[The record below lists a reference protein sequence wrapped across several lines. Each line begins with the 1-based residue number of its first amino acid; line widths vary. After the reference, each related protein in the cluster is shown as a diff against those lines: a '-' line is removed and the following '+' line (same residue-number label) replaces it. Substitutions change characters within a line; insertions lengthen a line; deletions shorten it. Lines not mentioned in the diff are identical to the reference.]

1 MPCIVINPAALA
13 FLSSGMTKNGTF
25 NLATSYSTVTAWT
38 ADTGTY
44 PGSTVSSDGLVV
56 QGGKSG
62 ASVNASLQVSN
73 SNAIPVNA
81 TLRLILNGN
90 TGSPL
95 NTGSAV
101 SVGAFGSATVTV
113 SATATLSNADVI
125 TVQALAAN
133 TGLTTTTHANS
144 FTHIT

>member
-1 MPCIVINPAALA
+1 MFIVRGAGST
-13 FLSSGMTKNGTF
+13 FLPSGMNKNGSFT
-25 NLATSYSTVTAWT
+25 LATSYSTVTAWT
-38 ADTGTY
+38 ADTTNY

-73 SNAIPVNA
+73 SNPAAVNA

-95 NTGSAV
+95 ATGSAV
-101 SVGAFGSATVTV
+101 SVPAFGSATVTV
-113 SATATLSNADVI
+113 STTATLSNADVV
-125 TVQALAAN
+125 TVQALAAAG
-133 TGLTTTTHANS
+133 GLSTTTNANS
-144 FTHIT
+144 FVHIT